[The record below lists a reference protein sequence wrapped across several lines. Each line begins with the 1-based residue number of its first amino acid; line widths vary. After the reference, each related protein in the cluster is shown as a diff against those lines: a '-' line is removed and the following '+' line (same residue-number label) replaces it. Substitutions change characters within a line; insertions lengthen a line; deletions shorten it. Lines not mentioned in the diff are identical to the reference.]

1 MDRCGSHV
9 LLNPVFSKTLRG
21 FVAFLKVCPGVG
33 VLVGVRSLKI
43 LIQRGFRRV
52 VGVVEGLVRGII
64 KGVMTREQRRHPA
77 AFGGDHRDGAVSG
90 MTGGTA

>member
-33 VLVGVRSLKI
+33 VLVWVRSLEI
-43 LIQRGFRRV
+43 SIQRGFRRV
-52 VGVVEGLVRGII
+52 GGVVEGLVRGII
-64 KGVMTREQRRHPA
+64 KGVMPGSR
-77 AFGGDHRDGAVSG
+77 GAILLPSAGIIG
-90 MTGGTA
+90 MER